1 MKFSPKLLVSLSLVC
16 IILALGGVWG
26 YSLIETTKKTSPIV
40 ATSVS
45 TNSSI
50 TVPPISTP
58 STNTTSQSISS
69 SASLAITTPTPT
81 PTISPYSKIGVSKHS
96 NSSDCWIIINDQV
109 LDVTD
114 YLPGH
119 PGGASAIT
127 PYCGKDAT
135 TAFRSIRKH
144 NGFAQK
150 LLSEFVISPLQ

>member
-1 MKFSPKLLVSLSLVC
+1 MKLSPKLLVSITLLSVILVAG
-16 IILALGGVWG
+16 LVWG
-26 YSLIETTKKTSPIV
+26 YSLSEPTKKIV
-40 ATSVS
+40 SRTVSSSV
-45 TNSSI
+45 
-50 TVPPISTP
+50 
-58 STNTTSQSISS
+58 SS
-69 SASLAITTPTPT
+69 SAVLNTSSSLSVSSSTDTSLPQPTPSPVPTPT
-81 PTISPYSKIGVSKHS
+81 QYSKTAVAAHS
-96 NSSDCWIIINDQV
+96 TSSDCWIIINDQV

-150 LLSEFVISPLQ
+150 LISEFVISPLQ